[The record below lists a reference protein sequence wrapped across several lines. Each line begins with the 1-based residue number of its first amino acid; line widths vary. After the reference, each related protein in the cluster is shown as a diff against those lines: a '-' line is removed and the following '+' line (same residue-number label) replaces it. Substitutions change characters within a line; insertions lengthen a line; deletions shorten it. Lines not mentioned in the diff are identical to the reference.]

1 MIAYVLAAHRL
12 YRSQIICV
20 TTFQV
25 DAARNKDLMGRFHIV
40 DELQFEV
47 GGGFA

>member
-12 YRSQIICV
+12 YRSQICV

-25 DAARNKDLMGRFHIV
+25 DAARNNDLMGRFHIV
-40 DELQFEV
+40 DELQFEF